1 MKKNKTSKT
10 VSLILAVLTA
20 AAIFASCS
28 AGDRGAVRDT
38 ADMTSEDTTG
48 TEIIS
53 APASFP
59 VLRVTTEYGG
69 PIVVREYSPVTV
81 TLEGTDGGKYDFS
94 DLTAQMKCRGNSTF
108 HQPKKP
114 YRIKFDEKINMNG
127 QGDGPSKSW
136 VLLANY
142 ADKSLL
148 RDHVTFAMGKKLDS
162 IGFTSSSSYVQFY
175 MNDVYFGVYEL
186 VEHHGE
192 GKYRIV
198 MNEDPEEPDTDYL
211 IELDE
216 YVNINGGEIPYYFNV
231 EERAFS
237 IKSDF
242 MTMKKWRFIHGFFE
256 KVDEAIE
263 GGDEKK
269 IGELI
274 DLSSF
279 VDMYLLHEI
288 AMNSDVG
295 SSSFFFLKK
304 AGEKLY
310 LTCPW
315 DFDIAYGNDIAVYG
329 GDCKGLFA
337 GNPDFTGGINGYD
350 TPRSNEW
357 FSDLMENEW
366 FVDLVVKRWNEVKDD
381 LEETALSAIDEALAS
396 WEEEMDKNFERW
408 KVLGRRVVAETDETL
423 ALGSWRG
430 NAEFLREWI
439 VNRFEWLDGYF
450 SDPATK
456 YGTVD

>member
-1 MKKNKTSKT
+1 MKKRTSEII
-10 VSLILAVLTA
+10 SLILAALTA
-20 AAIFASCS
+20 AAICASCS
-28 AGDRGAVRDT
+28 AGDRGAARNT
-38 ADMTSEDTTG
+38 AEATSEDTTG
-48 TEIIS
+48 TEEIS

-59 VLRVTTEYGG
+59 VLRVRTEDGS

-81 TLEGTDGGKYDFS
+81 TLEGTEGGEYDFS
-94 DLTAQMKCRGNSTF
+94 DLTAEMKCRGNSTF

-142 ADKSLL
+142 ADKSMM
-148 RDHVTFAMGKKLDS
+148 RDHVTFAMGKKLGN

-216 YVNINGGEIPYYFNV
+216 YVNINGGVIPYYFNV

-242 MTMKKWRFIHGFFE
+242 MTMKKWRFIKGYFE

-263 GGDEKK
+263 SGDEET

-274 DLSSF
+274 DLDSF
-279 VDMYLLHEI
+279 VDLYLLHEI
-288 AMNSDVG
+288 AMNSDGG

-304 AGEKLY
+304 AGGKLY

-315 DFDIAYGNDIAVYG
+315 DFDIAYGNDAAVYG
-329 GDCKGLFA
+329 GDFKGLFA
-337 GNPDFTGGINGYD
+337 GNPDFTDGINGYD

-366 FVDLVVKRWNEVKDD
+366 FVDLVVERWNEVKDV
-381 LEETALSAIDEALAS
+381 LEETATSAIDAALAS
-396 WEEEMDKNFERW
+396 WPTEMDKNFDRW
-408 KVLGRRVVAETDETL
+408 KVLGRRVIAETDETL
-423 ALGSWRG
+423 ALGSWSG